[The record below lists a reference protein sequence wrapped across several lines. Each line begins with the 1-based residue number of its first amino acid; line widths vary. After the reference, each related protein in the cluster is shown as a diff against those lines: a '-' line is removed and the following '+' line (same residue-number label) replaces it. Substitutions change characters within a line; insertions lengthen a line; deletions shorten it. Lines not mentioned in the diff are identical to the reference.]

1 MSLNHKK
8 YWLDGIFDDDEFV
21 VPKEDLKSQVSEKS
35 LSLTSHVI
43 ENSGSSV
50 FEKEIIA
57 KWSWKEEMICRD
69 FIYCNNAHCIKRHYY
84 KRRYEL
90 RLEARKT
97 HFLFYG
103 SSGTS
108 LEEKKSLD
116 RLLLRLKRNGA
127 SIIYR

>member
-43 ENSGSSV
+43 ENSCSSV
-50 FEKEIIA
+50 AENEIIA

-69 FIYCNNAHCIKRHYY
+69 FIYCDNVRCSKRHYY

-90 RLEARKT
+90 RLEAKRLAHGNYMKMD
-97 HFLFYG
+97 
-103 SSGTS
+103 
-108 LEEKKSLD
+108 EKESLD
-116 RLLLRLKRNGA
+116 RLLLRLKRSGA
-127 SIIYR
+127 SIIFR

>member
-43 ENSGSSV
+43 ENSSSSV
-50 FEKEIIA
+50 AENEIIA

-69 FIYCNNAHCIKRHYY
+69 FIYCDNVRCCKRHYY

-90 RLEARKT
+90 RLEAKRLAHRNYMKMD
-97 HFLFYG
+97 
-103 SSGTS
+103 
-108 LEEKKSLD
+108 EKESLD
-116 RLLLRLKRNGA
+116 RLLLRLKRSGA
-127 SIIYR
+127 SIIFR